1 MRALLAMEKG
11 ELLFEG
17 AEKTSSVN
25 LREFSSQGA
34 RLDVTLA
41 GKVTGKISG
50 LKLTTHNALMKP
62 DGTVEADVRGLIFSN
77 GEPIFVIGKAT
88 AKGVDPTP
96 ILKIE
101 ENLTFQTPSQRL
113 AWLNTTKGW
122 SEGLDNCGTGEFNY
136 KVYAVK

>member
-1 MRALLAMEKG
+1 MEK

-17 AEKTSSVN
+17 TERTSSMN
-25 LREFSSQGA
+25 IREFGAQGA

-41 GKVTGKISG
+41 GQVDGKVSG
-50 LKLTTHNALMKP
+50 LIMTTHNAIMKP
-62 DGTVEADVRGLIFSN
+62 DGTVEADIRSVIFSE
-77 GEPIFVIGKAT
+77 GEPVMVWGKAT

-96 ILKIE
+96 VLRIE

-113 AWLNTTKGW
+113 SYLNGTKGW
-122 SEGLDNCGTGEFNY
+122 AEGFDNFGTGEYKF

>member
-1 MRALLAMEKG
+1 MEK

-17 AEKTSSVN
+17 KENTSSIN
-25 LREFSSQGA
+25 IREFSAQGA

-41 GKVTGKISG
+41 GKVSGKVAG
-50 LKLTTHNALMKP
+50 LILTTHNALMKP
-62 DGTVEADVRGLIFSN
+62 DGTVEADLRSIIFSN
-77 GEPIFVIGKAT
+77 GEPVFVWGKAT

-96 ILKIE
+96 VLRIE

-113 AWLNTTKGW
+113 AYLNTTNGW
-122 SEGLDNCGTGEFNY
+122 AEGLDNFATGEYDF